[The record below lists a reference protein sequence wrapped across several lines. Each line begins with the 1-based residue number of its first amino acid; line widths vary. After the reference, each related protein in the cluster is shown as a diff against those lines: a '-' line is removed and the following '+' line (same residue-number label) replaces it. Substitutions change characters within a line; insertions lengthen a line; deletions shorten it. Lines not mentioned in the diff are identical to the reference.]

1 VNRTN
6 PFVKNVIKRGF
17 LITICDIDQTKS
29 KNLNINLPT
38 ESSMITEKVLG
49 EMFKPV
55 QSPWRT
61 SITKVESNR
70 LITRDYLQEDLI
82 GNISYPEMVYLLVRG
97 DLPSENHAKMLE
109 AVLVSFCDHGVT
121 PPSTQAARLM
131 ASAGSPVNAC
141 LAGGILAFGENHAGA
156 IENAMKNL
164 QDQVRLSEVYIT
176 SPSDT
181 ANLIVEKFIK
191 NGKKI
196 PGFGHRYHTED
207 PRARKLLKVAEKF
220 DCKGKHLDLAV
231 EIEKILIK
239 EKGIKMNI
247 DGANAAIL
255 SDMGF
260 NWRFGCG
267 MFIIGRIP
275 GLLAHVNEEL
285 SSEEPFRKISQIG
298 TL

>member
-1 VNRTN
+1 
-6 PFVKNVIKRGF
+6 
-17 LITICDIDQTKS
+17 
-29 KNLNINLPT
+29 
-38 ESSMITEKVLG
+38 
-49 EMFKPV
+49 
-55 QSPWRT
+55 
-61 SITKVESNR
+61 
-70 LITRDYLQEDLI
+70 
-82 GNISYPEMVYLLVRG
+82 MVYLLVKG
-97 DLPSENHAKMLE
+97 NLPSVTHKKMLE

-164 QDQVRLSEVYIT
+164 QKGIKISNIYNRSASE
-176 SPSDT
+176 S
-181 ANLIVEKFIK
+181 ANVIVEELR
-191 NGKKI
+191 NRGKKV

-207 PRARKLLKVAEKF
+207 PRGRKLLKLAEEYG
-220 DCKGKHLDLAV
+220 CNGKHFELAV
-231 EIEKILIK
+231 EIEKILID

-267 MFIIGRIP
+267 MFVIGRIP
-275 GLLAHVNEEL
+275 GLLAHINEEM
-285 SSEEPFRKISQIG
+285 SSEEPFRKISEIAF
-298 TL
+298 